1 MYSVLPFHVVKEFVG
16 YATTDQDEFDDSVAT
31 FAVRSSCLSLL
42 HICRSWR
49 EAALNVL
56 FSKCKAQI
64 SETVYFSYCGVEK
77 MPWQVGYLH
86 TVYNKYVKHIT
97 MKLDYQSIVNG
108 SAVHRLKDS
117 WVQFP
122 NARFLEIEFQHTEHK
137 AENASNVT
145 MFIPIMQHMLP
156 AITKVYMTVSE
167 TKGHAQCVYDTS
179 LQKLLEH

>member
-1 MYSVLPFHVVKEFVG
+1 EFVG

-49 EAALNVL
+49 EAAL
-56 FSKCKAQI
+56 
-64 SETVYFSYCGVEK
+64 T
-77 MPWQVGYLH
+77 
-86 TVYNKYVKHIT
+86 
-97 MKLDYQSIVNG
+97 LDYQSIVNG

-167 TKGHAQCVYDTS
+167 TKEHAQCVYDTS
-179 LQKLLEH
+179 LQKLLEHVCLGRQW